1 MLSRSLLFAGLA
13 VLLFS
18 GTALARTFRVLF
30 IGNSYVAVND
40 LPNQLRN
47 FCLAGGDTLIVDSSA
62 PGGYTFEAHST
73 DATTLQKIAAG
84 GWDFVILQE
93 QSQRPAFPPSQVE
106 QEVYPFAQVLDSLIH
121 VSNPCAKTVFFM
133 TWGRKYGDQS
143 NCAFYPVICTYE
155 GMQMRLRESYVEMA
169 DDNQALVAPVGMAW
183 RASWY
188 ADSTLNLWS
197 GDNSHPSIDGTY
209 LATCVFYATLFG
221 ATPVGNTYTAGIAAA
236 RVQHYQQI
244 AASVVNDSASTW
256 NIGEFEPQAGFGYS
270 ALGNGLFQFTD
281 QSDNAQSISWD
292 FGDGGVSTQASPSHT
307 YTATGIYTV
316 TQVVSDGCTSDTSV
330 QTVNVSLIGIEEA
343 ESVDILVFPNP
354 VADMLRVRFN
364 GQVVPERWALYTF
377 DGRLAMEGRFTG
389 QADAVLDLSAL
400 PAGSYELLLQQGD
413 KRFRKS
419 LFKR

>member
-1 MLSRSLLFAGLA
+1 LHFLALLLIVSLTA
-13 VLLFS
+13 
-18 GTALARTFRVLF
+18 GTARARTWRVLF
-30 IGNSYVAVND
+30 VGNSYTYVND
-40 LPNQLRN
+40 LPNQLRQ
-47 FCLAGGDTLIVDSSA
+47 LALAAGDTLIVDSSA

-106 QEVYPFAQVLDSLIH
+106 QEVYPFARALDSLIH

-143 NCAFYPVICTYE
+143 NCPFYPVICTYE
-155 GMQMRLRESYVEMA
+155 GMQQRLRESYVQIA
-169 DDNQALVAPVGMAW
+169 DDNRALVAPVGMAW
-183 RASWY
+183 RACWY

-197 GDNSHPSIDGTY
+197 SDFSHPSLDGTY
-209 LATCVFYATLFG
+209 LAACVFYTTLFG
-221 ATPVGNTYTAGIAAA
+221 QSPVGNTYTAGLAAS

-244 AASVVNDSASTW
+244 AASVVADSASTW
-256 NIGEFEPQAGFGYS
+256 NIGEFEPRAGFGFS
-270 ALGNGLFQFTD
+270 ALGNGLIQFAD
-281 QSDNAQSISWD
+281 QSLNAQSVTWN
-292 FGDGGVSTQASPSHT
+292 FGDGSVSSLSSPAHT

-316 TQVVSDGCTSDTSV
+316 TQVVSDGCASDTSV
-330 QTVNVSLIGIEEA
+330 QTVNVSMIGIEEA

-354 VADMLRVRFN
+354 VADMLRVHFN

-377 DGRLAMEGRFTG
+377 EGRLAMEGRFTG

-400 PAGSYELLLQQGD
+400 PAGSYELLFQQGD

-419 LFKR
+419 LFKQ

>member
-1 MLSRSLLFAGLA
+1 
-13 VLLFS
+13 
-18 GTALARTFRVLF
+18 
-30 IGNSYVAVND
+30 
-40 LPNQLRN
+40 
-47 FCLAGGDTLIVDSSA
+47 
-62 PGGYTFEAHST
+62 
-73 DATTLQKIAAG
+73 
-84 GWDFVILQE
+84 
-93 QSQRPAFPPSQVE
+93 
-106 QEVYPFAQVLDSLIH
+106 
-121 VSNPCAKTVFFM
+121 
-133 TWGRKYGDQS
+133 
-143 NCAFYPVICTYE
+143 
-155 GMQMRLRESYVEMA
+155 
-169 DDNQALVAPVGMAW
+169 
-183 RASWY
+183 
-188 ADSTLNLWS
+188 
-197 GDNSHPSIDGTY
+197 
-209 LATCVFYATLFG
+209 FYATLFG